1 MTPPINTIEI
11 AGSPLDLGAVE
22 YQVSI
27 SHGRNDVTAQP
38 EASDAQIIVRGSAGV
53 TAQIADTLTIDAY
66 GARRFTGQI
75 TDLQIRHLPSPGGQ
89 PVAITTI
96 TAMGNLSKL
105 GLIEVGAAGY
115 PEQDVQD
122 RAQAILD
129 DVGLPS
135 LNNTRP
141 GITLEALPPSDFLPT
156 AYDALQDL
164 ARQVGATFSDRPNG
178 FISFE
183 SYGLRGIVYQ
193 EGAWGGQQ
201 YPWGNLDPGLEW
213 ADFPTGSTI
222 PDQAYFVPSSG
233 VTFTPSWSSRLQP
246 IINTVTVSY
255 GSNDPQDTVT
265 ASDSGSIATYGR
277 REFTIETD
285 IKSSLDATARAAAI
299 ITAQAVPLFQL
310 QQISVLVHELEPAD
324 RAQILE
330 LVEGR
335 RVIVSDLPQPGPFTQ
350 FQGILEGWGETYTPG
365 QHILT
370 LSISD
375 PRYSYEVATWGE
387 IDPALEWGDVDP
399 TVQWYNVVTPEDL
412 AA

>member
-1 MTPPINTIEI
+1 MTPPINEITI
-11 AGSPLDLGAVE
+11 AGATVDLGVVE

-38 EASDAQIIVRGSAGV
+38 EASDASIIVRGSTGV
-53 TAQIADTLTIDAY
+53 EAEISDPVTVEAY
-66 GARRFTGQI
+66 GAPRFTGQI
-75 TDLQIRHLPSPGGQ
+75 TDIAITHLPSPTGN
-89 PVAITTI
+89 PVAVTQI
-96 TAMGNLSKL
+96 TAMGALSKL

-122 RAQAILD
+122 RAQAILN
-129 DVGLPS
+129 DVALPT

-141 GITLEALPPSDFLPT
+141 GITIEAQPPTDFPQT
-156 AYDALQDL
+156 AYDALEDL

-178 FISFE
+178 LISLE

-193 EGAWGGQQ
+193 EGAWGGEQF
-201 YPWGNLDPGLEW
+201 PWDNYDPALEW
-213 ADFPTGSTI
+213 GDVPTG
-222 PDQAYFVPSSG
+222 PVPEQVYLVPSAG
-233 VTFTPSWSSRLQP
+233 VTFTPSWSAQLQP
-246 IINTVTVSY
+246 VINTVNVSY
-255 GSNDPQDTVT
+255 GDSDPQDTVT
-265 ASDSGSIATYGR
+265 ASDSGSIAAYGR
-277 REFTIETD
+277 REFTLETQ
-285 IKSSLDATARAAAI
+285 IKSSLDATDRAQSI
-299 ITAQAVPLFQL
+299 ITAQAVPLYQL
-310 QQISVLVHELEPAD
+310 QAVSVLVHLLGSTDRDEL
-324 RAQILE
+324 LG

-350 FQGILEGWGETYTPG
+350 FQGIVEGWAETYTPG

-375 PRYSYEVATWGE
+375 PRYSFQVTTWGE
-387 IDPALEWGDVDP
+387 VDPALEWGDVNT

>member
-1 MTPPINTIEI
+1 MSAPINTIEV
-11 AGSPLDLGAVE
+11 AGVPVDLDSVE

-27 SHGRNDVTAQP
+27 THGRNDVTAQP
-38 EASDAQIIVRGSAGV
+38 EASNAQISVRGPLGV
-53 TAQIADTLTIDAY
+53 TAGIADTVTIEAY

-75 TDLQIRHLPSPGGQ
+75 TDVEITHLPNPSGP
-89 PVAITTI
+89 PVAITRI

-105 GLIEVGAAGY
+105 GLIEVGQAGY

-141 GITLEALPPSDFLPT
+141 GITLEARPPSDFLPT
-156 AYDALQDL
+156 AYEALQDL

-201 YPWGNLDPGLEW
+201 YPWSNVDPLIEW
-213 ADFPTGSTI
+213 GDFPTGSTV
-222 PDQAYFVPSSG
+222 PDQAYFIPSNG
-233 VTFTPSWSSRLQP
+233 VTFTPSWSARLQP
-246 IINTVTVSY
+246 IINSVTVAY

-277 REFTIETD
+277 REFTVETA
-285 IKSSLDATARAAAI
+285 IKSNLDATDRAQAI
-299 ITAQAVPLFQL
+299 ITAQGVPLYQL
-310 QQISVLVHELEPAD
+310 QQISVLVHELDPGD

-375 PRYSYEVATWGE
+375 PRYSDEVVTWAE
-387 IDPALEWGDVDP
+387 IDPTLEWGDVEP
-399 TVQWYNVVTPEDL
+399 SVQWYNVVTAEDL

>member
-1 MTPPINTIEI
+1 MTPPINEITI
-11 AGSPLDLGAVE
+11 AGATVDLGVVE

-38 EASDAQIIVRGSAGV
+38 EASDASIIVRGSTGV
-53 TAQIADTLTIDAY
+53 DAEIADTVTIEAY
-66 GARRFTGQI
+66 GAPRFTGQI
-75 TDLQIRHLPSPGGQ
+75 TDIGITHLPSPAGN
-89 PVAITTI
+89 PVAVTQI

-122 RAQAILD
+122 RAQAILA

-141 GITLEALPPSDFLPT
+141 GITLEAQPPTDFAPT

-164 ARQVGATFSDRPNG
+164 ARQIGATFSDRPNG

-201 YPWGNLDPGLEW
+201 FPWDNYDPALEW
-213 ADFPTGSTI
+213 GDLPTGTTV
-222 PDQAYFVPSSG
+222 PEQAYFVPSAG
-233 VTFTPSWSSRLQP
+233 VTFTPSWSAQLQP
-246 IINTVTVSY
+246 VINTVNVSY

-265 ASDSGSIATYGR
+265 ASDSGSIAAYGR
-277 REFTIETD
+277 REFTLETQ
-285 IKSSLDATARAAAI
+285 IKSSLDATDRAQSI
-299 ITAQAVPLFQL
+299 ITAQAVPLYQL
-310 QQISVLVHELEPAD
+310 EAISVLVHLLGSTDRDELLA
-324 RAQILE
+324 

-350 FQGILEGWGETYTPG
+350 FQGIVEGWAETYTPG

-375 PRYSYEVATWGE
+375 PRYSFQVATWAE
-387 IDPALEWGDVDP
+387 VDPALEWGDVDP
-399 TVQWYNVVTPEDL
+399 AVQWYNVITPEDL